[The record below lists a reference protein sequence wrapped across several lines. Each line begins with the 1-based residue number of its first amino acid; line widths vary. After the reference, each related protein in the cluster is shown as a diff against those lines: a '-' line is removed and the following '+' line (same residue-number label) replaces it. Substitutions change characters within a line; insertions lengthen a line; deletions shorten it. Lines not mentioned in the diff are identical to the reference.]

1 MDKTAG
7 RGHKGQKSRCG
18 AGKGQFFEGGRSTL
32 ISRLPK
38 RGFNNVGTTYEMV
51 NLSQLDAI
59 EGDSFDRAGL
69 EAAGLVRRR
78 GSPVKLLARGSVTRA
93 VTLHVDAASDSAIK
107 AIEAAGGKVVAELR
121 PAARRPSKRSLTM
134 LRAFRDAFRIPDLQR
149 KIVFTLL
156 LLAVYRLG
164 NTIPTPGVNTAAAS
178 RPPKTASSGLISMI
192 SGGNLSQFS
201 IFALGVLP
209 YITASI
215 VIQLLTTTLPALE
228 KLSKEGEE
236 GRKKINQYTRY
247 AAIALGAVQA
257 TVFSLFVSSNAAN
270 IAVGWTPGLFTLL
283 VMVLTQV
290 AGIAFTMWIGERI
303 TEVGLG
309 NGISLI
315 ITAGIIAR
323 YPTEVAATAELFRQ
337 GNLSV
342 LSILAFVAITIL
354 VIVAIVY
361 VYQAERRVPV
371 QYARARGGTPQG
383 GSGRNYSGQATY
395 LPIKLNQAGV
405 IPVIFASAMLILP
418 NLLQQATATRAPGVS
433 AFIQQYLSAGGVW
446 YTGLEVLLIIGF
458 TFLYNSV
465 QFDPKRISEQLREA
479 GGFIPGV
486 RPGAPTAGFLGNI
499 STRISLWGALFLALL
514 VVIPQLIQR
523 WTGVTTFQFS
533 GTGLLIIVGVALET
547 LKQLEAQ
554 LTVRRYDGF
563 ISKGR
568 IRGRL

>member
-1 MDKTAG
+1 
-7 RGHKGQKSRCG
+7 
-18 AGKGQFFEGGRSTL
+18 
-32 ISRLPK
+32 
-38 RGFNNVGTTYEMV
+38 
-51 NLSQLDAI
+51 
-59 EGDSFDRAGL
+59 
-69 EAAGLVRRR
+69 
-78 GSPVKLLARGSVTRA
+78 
-93 VTLHVDAASDSAIK
+93 
-107 AIEAAGGKVVAELR
+107 
-121 PAARRPSKRSLTM
+121 M

-164 NTIPTPGVNTAAAS
+164 SAIPTPGVNTAALEQATS
-178 RPPKTASSGLISMI
+178 GGLFGLISML

-215 VIQLLTTTLPALE
+215 VIQLMTTTIPALE

-236 GRKKINQYTRY
+236 GRKKINQFTRY
-247 AAIALGAVQA
+247 AAVGLGAVQA
-257 TVFSLFVSSNAAN
+257 LFFSLYITSNPSFLAP
-270 IAVGWTPGLFTLL
+270 GWDPGIFTLV

-303 TEVGLG
+303 TDVGVG

-315 ITAGIIAR
+315 ITAGIIAV
-323 YPTEVAATAELFRQ
+323 YPREIAATAQL
-337 GNLSV
+337 LSTDQV
-342 LSILAFVAITIL
+342 QILSLVAFVAVIL
-354 VIVAIVY
+354 VTIAGIVY

-371 QYARARGGTPQG
+371 TYARARAGAAGQARG
-383 GSGRNYSGQATY
+383 AGQATW
-395 LPIKLNQAGV
+395 LPIKVNQAGV

-418 NLLQQATATRAPGVS
+418 NLIATATVTRAPAVN
-433 AFIQQYLSAGGVW
+433 AWIQTHLTFGQPLYLL
-446 YTGLEVLLIIGF
+446 LEAALIFGF
-458 TFLYNSV
+458 TYLYNSV
-465 QFDPKRISEQLREA
+465 QFDPKRIAEQLREA

-486 RPGAPTAGFLGNI
+486 RPGTPTADFLGTI
-499 STRISLWGALFLALL
+499 SSRLSLWGAIFL
-514 VVIPQLIQR
+514 VILTILPQLVQKI
-523 WTGVTTFQFS
+523 TGITTFQFS

-568 IRGRL
+568 IRGRLNN

>member
-1 MDKTAG
+1 
-7 RGHKGQKSRCG
+7 
-18 AGKGQFFEGGRSTL
+18 
-32 ISRLPK
+32 
-38 RGFNNVGTTYEMV
+38 
-51 NLSQLDAI
+51 
-59 EGDSFDRAGL
+59 
-69 EAAGLVRRR
+69 
-78 GSPVKLLARGSVTRA
+78 
-93 VTLHVDAASDSAIK
+93 
-107 AIEAAGGKVVAELR
+107 
-121 PAARRPSKRSLTM
+121 M

-164 NTIPTPGVNTAAAS
+164 NVIPTPGVNVAS
-178 RPPKTASSGLISMI
+178 LSQNSNPLLGLIGMI

-247 AAIALGAVQA
+247 AAIALGTVQA
-257 TVFSLFVSSNAAN
+257 TVFSLFVSSNPAN

-323 YPTEVAATAELFRQ
+323 YPTEIGATATLFRQ

-418 NLLQQATATRAPGVS
+418 NLLQQATAKRTPGVS
-433 AFIQQYLSAGGVW
+433 AFIQQYLAAGGVW
-446 YTGLEVLLIIGF
+446 YTALEVVLIIGF

-465 QFDPKRISEQLREA
+465 QFDPKRIAEQLREA

-486 RPGAPTAGFLGNI
+486 RPGTPTAGFLGTI

-514 VVIPQLIQR
+514 VIIPQLIQR